1 MVRRDLAPTRQRTGP
16 PIVRE
21 FVLRTRYRPGCGSR
35 CRVDGRAPRSLAPS
49 SAPTSSMQEPAPL
62 LYETPPS
69 ASQDLFAGWWIGGT
83 LGGATGKFRL
93 LAVERH
99 DRVGSGVLGGVTGG
113 YNWQNGPIVIGL
125 EGDVLGAGISGSGRF
140 NNGANVANPRYR
152 RHGRLALA
160 RRRDRG
166 AAECCCSS
174 PVEGR
179 GPMSIFRSTDRAE
192 ARATVRSSAGASAA
206 APKSRSARN
215 WSARFDY
222 QFTDFDSDTVSYP
235 GGDVKYDPDVST
247 YRGSLI
253 YRF

>member
-1 MVRRDLAPTRQRTGP
+1 M
-16 PIVRE
+16 
-21 FVLRTRYRPGCGSR
+21 RTRFDQA
-35 CRVDGRAPRSLAPS
+35 VALAAVLTASAAVS
-49 SAPTSSMQEPAPL
+49 SPVLGADVINQGPAPL

-69 ASQDLFAGWWIGGT
+69 ASPDLFAGWWIGGT
-83 LGGATGKFRL
+83 LGGATANFDFSRSS
-93 LAVERH
+93 
-99 DRVGSGVLGGVTGG
+99 DTIDGSGVLGGVTGG

-140 NNGANVANPRYR
+140 NSGANVANPNIDAMADL
-152 RHGRLALA
+152 RLRAGVTVVPQVLLFVTGG
-160 RRRDRG
+160 G
-166 AAECCCSS
+166 AWADVDL
-174 PVEGR
+174 PVNG
-179 GPMSIFRSTDRAE
+179 
-192 ARATVRSSAGASAA
+192 SAGGSGSGSFFGWSVGGGAEVAFT
-206 APKSRSARN
+206 RN